1 MNFARACAA
10 VFILGLAAAVLVPA
24 AGADESNQMTKIAF
38 GQPVEIPG
46 KVLPA
51 GSYWFVLADSL
62 SGQNI
67 VQIFSG
73 DWSQL
78 DATLLTVPSYR
89 GEATDHTEVEFAERP
104 HSQPEALL
112 KWYYPGRLTGHEFL
126 YPKKEERELAGDRKQ
141 DVMAQAGTSSLNG
154 VAPMTAS
161 GQR

>member
-1 MNFARACAA
+1 MNLAKACAV
-10 VFILGLAAAVLVPA
+10 VFTLGLAAAVFVPA

-38 GQPVEIPG
+38 SQPVEIPG

-51 GSYWFVLADSL
+51 GSYWLVLADSL

-67 VQIFSG
+67 VQIFSS
-73 DWSQL
+73 DWSQI

-89 GEATDHTEVEFAERP
+89 GEATNHTEVEFAERS

-126 YPKKEERELAGDRKQ
+126 YPKKEEQELARDRKQ
-141 DVMAQAGTSSLNG
+141 DVMAQAGTSSPN
-154 VAPMTAS
+154 AATPMTAS